1 MVSSSEVVMVTQDDE
16 QQQQQEDEGN
26 KETVTAHR
34 LTRNQPRGPVVRPIL
49 PMVSAAIHASALAID
64 RLVRRD

>member
-1 MVSSSEVVMVTQDDE
+1 MVSSEVVMVTQDDE
-16 QQQQQEDEGN
+16 QQQEDEGN

-64 RLVRRD
+64 RLMRRD

>member
-1 MVSSSEVVMVTQDDE
+1 MVSVVVMVTQDDE
-16 QQQQQEDEGN
+16 QQREDEGN